1 MVVGGPMGRARQE
14 TEPLGRR
21 LSTGQVLTPCLSGG
35 TVIDQ
40 LHKLELSAG
49 GGGVL
54 HPSCRMTNS
63 SAVVQSKH
71 KDGLNNTAA
80 DSAHLQVRT
89 SILRPFDEIK
99 CVARSRIEPT

>member
-1 MVVGGPMGRARQE
+1 MGRARQE
-14 TEPLGRR
+14 AEPLGRR

-35 TVIDQ
+35 AVIDQ

-80 DSAHLQVRT
+80 DSAHLQVKT
-89 SILRPFDEIK
+89 SIQNHLMKSNVSQEIEL
-99 CVARSRIEPT
+99 SQP